1 MRPEGHIAANFGRY
15 LREQRERVN
24 LSLEQVD
31 ARSEEYGQRV
41 TKSYLSRCELGE
53 QLPDLPRLH
62 TLSALY
68 GASFEELASEFETCL
83 LMSKAV
89 RGRRHDR
96 KGDFDTL
103 IERGRVAGN
112 SGRAAE
118 SLALFQRARPL
129 ARHQADPVRARR
141 TVSIG
146 IAHSL
151 SALGKTENAARV
163 AGELISESE
172 DDLEIKGNSIV
183 LLASSYFRR
192 AQPALAA
199 AVVRGF
205 ESTLKKCGPQVRGHA
220 KLTLSNAL
228 RALDRPKEAEQ
239 AARRALIE
247 YKYDRERLT
256 RSDRA
261 TAHYI
266 LAQALAAGGSRDS
279 ALTSLKQARSLWARD
294 EAHIKVAQTYVES
307 GEIYLKAFNFP
318 AARRHLTRA
327 ARLSRDHGSL
337 ELLLASYVH
346 LWQLESAVGNGT
358 QASSYLRLARRLQR
372 GLPKDLP
379 SIQDYT
385 RVLSETA
392 EGD

>member
-1 MRPEGHIAANFGRY
+1 LKAQHHIATIFGRY

-68 GASFEELASEFETCL
+68 ETSFEELASEFETCL
-83 LMSKAV
+83 LMSRAL
-89 RGRRHDR
+89 GLRRQDR
-96 KGDFDTL
+96 TEDYDTL
-103 IERGRVAGN
+103 IEQGRVAGN
-112 SGRAAE
+112 TGRAAE
-118 SLALFQRARPL
+118 SLAFFQRARPL
-129 ARHQADPVRARR
+129 AIHQPDPVRARS

-146 IAHSL
+146 IAHAL

-163 AGELISESE
+163 ASELISESD

-183 LLASSYFRR
+183 LLASSFFRR
-192 AQPALAA
+192 AQPELAA

-205 ESTLKKCGPQVRGHA
+205 EPTLKRCGPKIRGRA

-228 RALDRPKEAEQ
+228 RDLGQPQEAEQ
-239 AARRALIE
+239 AARRTLIE
-247 YKYDRERLT
+247 YKYCRDNLNHSE
-256 RSDRA
+256 RA

-266 LAQALAAGGSRDS
+266 LAQALAAGGKRDS
-279 ALTSLKQARSLWARD
+279 ALSSLKRARALWAKD
-294 EAHIKVAQTYVES
+294 SAHIKVAQTYVES
-307 GEIYLKAFNFP
+307 GEIYLKAFNLP

-327 ARLSRDHGSL
+327 ARLSRDNGAR

-346 LWQLESAVGNGT
+346 LWQLESAVENG
-358 QASSYLRLARRLQR
+358 ARAGSYLRLARRLHR
-372 GLPKDLP
+372 SLPKDLP
-379 SIQDYT
+379 SIQEYT
-385 RVLSETA
+385 RILADSPEA
-392 EGD
+392 D